1 MKVVQESLMDILRAL
16 SSPNI
21 DICKKTLNLA
31 IDMVGPRNIEDVV
44 QVLKREVV
52 RTQESD
58 IEHGEEY
65 KALLIQSIHKCA
77 IRFAEVADSVVLV
90 LLDFLSGEGG
100 YNVIQVVKSIVEQ
113 YPNFRQSV
121 MQKVIANIDE
131 ITASDALRSALW
143 LVGEY
148 SNVQTDTSSSE
159 TMVGDAFTAVTAL
172 LGEPPFAAPASS
184 EDAGPSAQTVTK
196 IKNIV
201 LSDGTYASVT
211 STETVGGPSLESV
224 PHLRKLVVGG
234 DVLLGTVASV
244 CLTKLSLKA
253 AHDPSLMGAQTN
265 RMVTT
270 SLLVC
275 AGVGKMAE
283 AKTKSR
289 HGIHADCLDRL
300 SQCCRVLIDPVV
312 REKLGDAWLTSC
324 RESFTSIVT
333 KQKAAK
339 HRATELDKMS
349 RASQADDL
357 IQFRQL
363 HAQAVQGG
371 IEVDLMDADDIS
383 RATGADATSQDSK
396 NKLPHVHQLTGY
408 SDPVYAEASV
418 TVHDYDIILDILVI
432 NRTPNTLTN
441 LTVEL
446 ATMGDLKVVERPQ
459 AHTIGPLD
467 ERRMRANIKV
477 SSTETGHIFGTIVF
491 DNASTAQKTYVNLSD
506 IQLDIMDYIRPA
518 ECKSEDFR
526 AMWAEFEWE
535 NKVAVNTN
543 IKELKDFLSHVITH
557 TNTTCI
563 TPIDDQTGIA
573 SAGSHFLAANLYAC
587 SVFGEDALVNVS
599 VERKDD
605 ADGSL
610 AGYIRIRSKTQ
621 GIALSLGDRITSIQR
636 IVKSVTSD
644 QP

>member
-1 MKVVQESLMDILRAL
+1 MKLIVLDRLAELKKHHAKVVQESLMDILRAL

-21 DICKKTLNLA
+21 DICKKTLALA
-31 IDMVGPRNIEDVV
+31 IDMVGPRTIEDVV

-65 KALLIQSIHKCA
+65 KALLIQSIHRCA

-100 YNVIQVVKSIVEQ
+100 LNVIQVVKSIVEQ
-113 YPNFRQSV
+113 YPNFRPSV
-121 MQKVIANIDE
+121 MHKMISNIDE

-148 SNVQTDTSSSE
+148 SDVIADPSSTE
-159 TMVGDAFTAVTAL
+159 TMITDAFEAVTAL
-172 LGEPPFAAPASS
+172 LGEPPFIAASQIAEEGS
-184 EDAGPSAQTVTK
+184 GPITTTVT
-196 IKNIV
+196 KNIV

-211 STETVGGPSLESV
+211 STETVGGPSLESI
-224 PHLRKLVVGG
+224 PHMRKLVIGG

-244 CLTKLSLKA
+244 CLTKLCLKA
-253 AHDPSLMGAQTN
+253 AKDSHLAGVATN
-265 RMVTT
+265 KMVTT
-270 SLLVC
+270 TLLVC
-275 AGVGKMAE
+275 AGVGKLAE
-283 AKTKSR
+283 AKTKGR

-312 REKLGDAWLTSC
+312 REKLSDAWLTSC
-324 RESFTSIVT
+324 RESFSSIVA

-339 HRATELDKMS
+339 TKATELDKMS

-383 RATGADATSQDSK
+383 RAIGSDASANDGK

-418 TVHDYDIILDILVI
+418 TVHDYDIILDLLVI

-441 LTVEL
+441 LTIEL

-459 AHTIGPLD
+459 SHTIGPLD

-491 DNASTAQKTYVNLSD
+491 DNSSNAQKSYVNLSD

-526 AMWAEFEWE
+526 SMWAEFEWE

-543 IKELKDFLSHVITH
+543 IKDLREFLTHVVTH
-557 TNTTCI
+557 TNMTCI
-563 TPIDDQTGIA
+563 TPISDDKVDF
-573 SAGSHFLAANLYAC
+573 SCSCSKVFHF
-587 SVFGEDALVNVS
+587 
-599 VERKDD
+599 
-605 ADGSL
+605 
-610 AGYIRIRSKTQ
+610 
-621 GIALSLGDRITSIQR
+621 
-636 IVKSVTSD
+636 
-644 QP
+644 

>member
-1 MKVVQESLMDILRAL
+1 MDILRAL

-21 DICKKTLNLA
+21 DICKKVLALA
-31 IDMVGPRNIEDVV
+31 IDMVGPRTIEDVV

-65 KALLIQSIHKCA
+65 KALLIQSIHRCA

-100 YNVIQVVKSIVEQ
+100 YNVIQVVKAIVEQ
-113 YPNFRQSV
+113 YPNFRPSV
-121 MQKVIANIDE
+121 MRKVITNIDE

-148 SNVQTDTSSSE
+148 SDVPTDPSSNE
-159 TMVGDAFTAVTAL
+159 TMIPHAFEAVMAL
-172 LGEPPFAAPASS
+172 LGEPPFATVVQSADDGS
-184 EDAGPSAQTVTK
+184 GPVTTTVT
-196 IKNIV
+196 KNIV

-211 STETVGGPSLESV
+211 STETVGGPSQDSD
-224 PHLRKLVVGG
+224 PHLRKLVIGG
-234 DVLLGTVASV
+234 DVLLGTVAAV
-244 CLTKLSLKA
+244 CLTKLCLKA
-253 AHDPSLMGAQTN
+253 SKDQFLVGVATN
-265 RMVTT
+265 KMVTT
-270 SLLVC
+270 TLLVC

-283 AKTKSR
+283 AKTKGR

-312 REKLGDAWLTSC
+312 REKLSDAWMNSC
-324 RESFTSIVT
+324 RESFSTIVA

-339 HRATELDKMS
+339 SKATELDKLS

-383 RATGADATSQDSK
+383 RATGADSASHEAK

-408 SDPVYAEASV
+408 SDPVYAEASI
-418 TVHDYDIILDILVI
+418 TVHDYDIILDLLVI

-467 ERRMRANIKV
+467 ERKMRANIKV

-506 IQLDIMDYIRPA
+506 IQLNIMDYIRPA
-518 ECKSEDFR
+518 ECKSEAFR
-526 AMWAEFEWE
+526 LMWAEFEWE

-543 IKELKDFLSHVITH
+543 IKDLKEFLTHVISQ
-557 TNTTCI
+557 TNMTCI
-563 TPIDDQTGIA
+563 TPIDDQTVRI
-573 SAGSHFLAANLYAC
+573 HLY
-587 SVFGEDALVNVS
+587 L
-599 VERKDD
+599 
-605 ADGSL
+605 L
-610 AGYIRIRSKTQ
+610 
-621 GIALSLGDRITSIQR
+621 
-636 IVKSVTSD
+636 
-644 QP
+644 P